1 MPGTKSLSGSES
13 LPEAQDL
20 MLHTPPANRWLPE
33 VPLPLCFSFVP
44 PFFCP
49 VLMNRFAARPVTPKA
64 IQTLFCP
71 FMVLLYRFF
80 KDLCRPLSRQFIKK
94 RMAHLRQSIFC
105 VKIQKH
111 LDCAK
116 GIADHDRGLL
126 HPVNLRS
133 VTLYTGWMASIFWLQ
148 SFVSQNGA
156 GAPQCFFSLALKRPI
171 KNTGFLL

>member
-33 VPLPLCFSFVP
+33 VPLPLFFSFVP

-49 VLMNRFAARPVTPKA
+49 GLMNR
-64 IQTLFCP
+64 
-71 FMVLLYRFF
+71 YRFF
-80 KDLCRPLSRQFIKK
+80 KDLCRLLSRQFIKK

-105 VKIQKH
+105 VKIPKH

-116 GIADHDRGLL
+116 GIADHDRRPATSCKLK
-126 HPVNLRS
+126 RYY
-133 VTLYTGWMASIFWLQ
+133 TLYRVDGLNFPLKASFLKMAQVRHS
-148 SFVSQNGA
+148 V
-156 GAPQCFFSLALKRPI
+156 
-171 KNTGFLL
+171 FLVWC

>member
-1 MPGTKSLSGSES
+1 MPGTKSLSGTKF

-20 MLHTPPANRWLPE
+20 MLHTPPANRRRPE
-33 VPLPLCFSFVP
+33 VLLTLFFSFVP

-49 VLMNRFAARPVTPKA
+49 GLMNRFAARSVTPKA

-105 VKIQKH
+105 VKIPKH

-116 GIADHDRGLL
+116 GIADHDRRPATSCKLK
-126 HPVNLRS
+126 RYY
-133 VTLYTGWMASIFWLQ
+133 TLYRVDGLNFPLKASFLKMAQVRHS
-148 SFVSQNGA
+148 V
-156 GAPQCFFSLALKRPI
+156 
-171 KNTGFLL
+171 FLVWR

>member
-1 MPGTKSLSGSES
+1 MPGTKSLSGTKF

-20 MLHTPPANRWLPE
+20 MLHTPPANRRRPE
-33 VPLPLCFSFVP
+33 VLLTLFFSFVP

-49 VLMNRFAARPVTPKA
+49 GLMNRFAARPVTPKA

-80 KDLCRPLSRQFIKK
+80 KDLCRPLSRQ
-94 RMAHLRQSIFC
+94 SIFC

-116 GIADHDRGLL
+116 GIADHDSGLL

>member
-1 MPGTKSLSGSES
+1 MPGTKSLSGTKF
-13 LPEAQDL
+13 LTEAQDL
-20 MLHTPPANRWLPE
+20 MMHTPPANRWLPE
-33 VPLPLCFSFVP
+33 VPLPLFFSFVP

-49 VLMNRFAARPVTPKA
+49 GLMNRFAARPVTPKA

-105 VKIQKH
+105 VKIPKH

-116 GIADHDRGLL
+116 GIADHDRRPATSCKLK
-126 HPVNLRS
+126 RYY
-133 VTLYTGWMASIFWLQ
+133 TLYRVDGLNFPLKASFLKMAQVRHS
-148 SFVSQNGA
+148 V
-156 GAPQCFFSLALKRPI
+156 
-171 KNTGFLL
+171 FLVWR

>member
-33 VPLPLCFSFVP
+33 VPLPLFFSFVP

-49 VLMNRFAARPVTPKA
+49 GLMNRFVARPVTPKA

-116 GIADHDRGLL
+116 GIADHDSGLL